1 MKVRLIVAALLLA
14 GLVAACS
21 PEDVR
26 RTGGG
31 PGADPGNRHYPL
43 PQLHGNRARNN
54 PSARVPA
61 PGRAP
66 ATAKGVPGYWAGAS
80 R

>member
-1 MKVRLIVAALLLA
+1 VSARTIVAALALA
-14 GLVAACS
+14 ALVACS

-66 ATAKGVPGYWAGAS
+66 ASARGVPGYWTGAS